1 MISSRNLT
9 HPMPAAGL
17 AVYHLRLIAPVA
29 LAIEADGAN
38 SDRMA
43 GLRAGGTTMLEAIL
57 NLKLNFSPGRDATVS
72 LRD

>member
-1 MISSRNLT
+1 
-9 HPMPAAGL
+9 MPAAGL
-17 AVYHLRLIAPVA
+17 AMYHLRLVA
-29 LAIEADGAN
+29 LANEADGAN